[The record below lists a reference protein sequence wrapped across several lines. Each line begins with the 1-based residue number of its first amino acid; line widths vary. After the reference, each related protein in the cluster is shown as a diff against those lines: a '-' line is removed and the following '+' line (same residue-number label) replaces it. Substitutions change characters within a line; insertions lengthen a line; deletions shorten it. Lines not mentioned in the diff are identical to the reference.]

1 MKVEHLAIWV
11 GDLEAIKSFYV
22 KYFGAIASDLYHN
35 PKKNFKSYFLTFADG
50 DTRLELMQQPDH
62 HQKGTSTQ
70 LGWAHMALSLGSR
83 EAVDEYTDRFRRAG
97 ITIHSEPRTTGDGY
111 YESVILDPEGNIIE
125 LTV

>member
-62 HQKGTSTQ
+62 HQRQ
-70 LGWAHMALSLGSR
+70 EAWQQEWDLHAWDRELDIVVGS
-83 EAVDEYTDRFRRAG
+83 AAPTPD
-97 ITIHSEPRTTGDGY
+97 
-111 YESVILDPEGNIIE
+111 L
-125 LTV
+125 